1 MFSGKTDSTSTEAT
15 HRSLTWSRILLTA
28 LFPAA
33 LIASG
38 CVIHDGRHGRG
49 HRSSAIVV
57 QPLATIQIEPAPIRV
72 APAPVT
78 FVFTDH
84 HRHSV
89 RNYYSHHRGHHGKR
103 KWKNR
108 RRGHPGRGHG
118 PPRWAHKGG
127 HMPSGVTLQAIP
139 HDLATQLPP
148 APRGTQFIYHSD
160 AVLLVD
166 VHTHVVLDSI
176 SVSVGF

>member
-1 MFSGKTDSTSTEAT
+1 MFSGKTDPTNTETT
-15 HRSLTWSRILLTA
+15 HRSLAWSRIFLAA

-49 HRSSAIVV
+49 HHSGAIVV
-57 QPLATIQIEPAPIRV
+57 QPLATVEV
-72 APAPVT
+72 EPAPVT

-89 RNYYSHHRGHHGKR
+89 RSYYSHHHGHHSKKHKWKR
-103 KWKNR
+103 KGR

-118 PPRWAHKGG
+118 PPHWAHKGG
-127 HMPSGVTLQAIP
+127 HMPSGVTLQPIP
-139 HDLATQLPP
+139 HDLAVQLPP